1 MFPSQAL
8 RQYAS
13 FSGSAEELIGV
24 INQVTDAVRMGI
36 GPGEANERLIRHYVA
51 VRVLDRPERMGKG
64 VVYGY
69 RHLLQYLVARRLLG
83 NGFQLAKIAEYTGR
97 VPTAALLKS
106 LDGAPQRSEA
116 QLLIEAYGARAE
128 MGAED
133 IKPRPS
139 KPSIAASRPPYP
151 SKREPSIHASA
162 GDADRMLAFQATA
175 PSATSSEPA
184 QPEPVLSMIDLADR
198 FERTSREQRE
208 QFAMLSRRLEQQ
220 VDYRLIDLE
229 KQLSISAMSH
239 GLQGSDES
247 RKQLL
252 QLQDEMRAIYR
263 EMEQM
268 HRALR
273 HELHAHLETFAAQ
286 QQEQSERLLH
296 ELVGRLERVLRHQ
309 EDTERSLAEV
319 RNDLWA
325 LQQAVGGQPPNKDN
339 TKQDDDKDKGEE
351 GGKP

>member
-8 RQYAS
+8 QQYAG

-24 INQVTDAVRMGI
+24 IDKITDAVPMGI

-116 QLLIEAYGARAE
+116 QLLIEAYGARAQ
-128 MGAED
+128 MGADD
-133 IKPRPS
+133 IKPRLS
-139 KPSIAASRPPYP
+139 KPSTAASRPLYP
-151 SKREPSIHASA
+151 SKREPGIQASA
-162 GDADRMLAFQATA
+162 GDADRMLAFQTTA
-175 PSATSSEPA
+175 PSATSNEPT

-220 VDYRLIDLE
+220 VDYRLMDLE

-252 QLQDEMRAIYR
+252 QLQEEMRR
-263 EMEQM
+263 VCEEMQEM
-268 HRALR
+268 RFVHRK
-273 HELHAHLETFAAQ
+273 ELHAHLETFSAQ

-309 EDTERSLAEV
+309 EDTERSLAAV
-319 RNDLWA
+319 RKDLWA
-325 LQQAVGGQPPNKDN
+325 LQQAVGGKPPNKHN
-339 TKQDDDKDKGEE
+339 PKQDDDKDKGEE